1 MTGRGQR
8 SGGCVAARPATRRGR
23 GQDGFTLIE
32 ITVALMAGLIVALGI
47 VGLSKETTRTFHE
60 EMRSS
65 AAESNLR
72 TAVDRLRADLARAA
86 YMSTS
91 NVAIDPMVAKSPGT
105 LNPIIPG
112 MVGLHRLSSI
122 HLFQGGSVTVN
133 GLALSLV
140 NGVNPDAIEIGGNMT
155 STDQFE
161 VQIMQPTG
169 GAGGCQRIFLS
180 PTTPS
185 MYRVIGASLLAG
197 SVPQAAQEL
206 NNLFQ
211 PAPVAMQGIVR
222 IVDDTAHTQ
231 YVATCPGTTP
241 AGILGAGV
249 NLQPYVDIDP
259 TTPILTA
266 QQTQTVGSLT
276 GFASGRASV
285 NPVQIVR
292 WEIMPASAEP
302 TQYVSSPLG
311 TQPLKPTLQDPLKY
325 DLIRSYVDAKSGN
338 PVPETREL
346 IAEYAVD
353 LSFAFSVETGLTNL
367 TPNIVNISFDAPANA
382 TWAQD
387 VSTQP
392 LPVVQDPARIRSVR
406 ARLVTRTA
414 QGDRLLN
421 VAVPNPA
428 GVFMYRYCLLAACD
442 PVNLAG
448 ALQYARTRTVT
459 TEVSLHNQSRN
470 FF

>member
-1 MTGRGQR
+1 MTDRGHR
-8 SGGCVAARPATRRGR
+8 SKSCVATRPATQRRR

-91 NVAIDPMVAKSPGT
+91 NVATDPTIAKSPGT

-112 MVGLHRLSSI
+112 MVGLHRLASI
-122 HLFQGGSVTVN
+122 HLFQGGSVATN
-133 GLALSLV
+133 GIALSLV
-140 NGVNPDAIEIGGNMT
+140 NAVNPDAIEIGGNVT

-169 GAGGCQRIFLS
+169 GAGGCQRIVLS

-231 YVATCPGTTP
+231 YVATCPGKTP
-241 AGILGAGV
+241 AGILGAGA

-276 GFASGRASV
+276 GFASGRAAV

-325 DLIRSYVDAKSGN
+325 DLIRSYVDARSGN

-367 TPNIVNISFDAPANA
+367 APNIVNLSFDAPANA

-392 LPVVQDPARIRSVR
+392 LPAVQDPARIRSVR

-428 GVFMYRYCLLAACD
+428 GAFMYRYCLLAACD
-442 PVNLAG
+442 PVNLPG
-448 ALQYARTRTVT
+448 VLQYARARTVT
-459 TEVSLHNQSRN
+459 TEVSLHNQSRS

>member
-8 SGGCVAARPATRRGR
+8 SGGCVAARPAIPRGR

-32 ITVALMAGLIVALGI
+32 ITVALMAGLIVALGV

-112 MVGLHRLSSI
+112 MVGLHRLSAI
-122 HLFQGGSVTVN
+122 HLFQGGSVTAN

-353 LSFAFSVETGLTNL
+353 LSFA
-367 TPNIVNISFDAPANA
+367 APANA

-414 QGDRLLN
+414 QGDRLLS

-428 GVFMYRYCLLAACD
+428 GAFMYRYCLLAACD

-448 ALQYARTRTVT
+448 ALQYARARTVT